1 VFWVTAEA
9 AECKAGVNSFSA
21 WSIAGRAGPYARIP
35 PKEEIHVFK
44 KARKRKT
51 IGVVVL
57 LAASAAAFGAYAFTA
72 SNTVTAHQA
81 GAGAAAIT
89 GYTVTNPQY
98 TWDATGTHVT
108 GATFNLDGP
117 ASDVKVALTATP
129 VVADWQDCSG
139 TGALNLVTCTFA
151 TPVAVANQVQLSV
164 IAVDTGTAHV
174 A

>member
-1 VFWVTAEA
+1 M
-9 AECKAGVNSFSA
+9 
-21 WSIAGRAGPYARIP
+21 
-35 PKEEIHVFK
+35 
-44 KARKRKT
+44 
-51 IGVVVL
+51 VVL

-72 SNTVTAHQA
+72 GNTVTAHQA

-108 GATFNLDGP
+108 GATFNLDSA

-129 VVADWQDCSG
+129 IVADWQDCAG
-139 TGALNLVTCTFA
+139 TAAVTFLVTCTFA
-151 TPVAVANQVQLSV
+151 TPVAVDNQVLLSV
-164 IAVDTGTAHV
+164 IAVDTGTATV